1 MQWHM
6 RTEVNFPG
14 KALSVVV
21 SLSAITVLAL
31 YGIPSSALSWN
42 LIALLAVISAIVV
55 MLYAA
60 FASRDTERRRRV
72 AFLFWWVLLASEEMF
87 SRWSTSTKALDSEF
101 SFDAYSEAFIW
112 LTIFVG
118 ILIYTSVNS
127 RYVRSIGS
135 GAGRLLLAFALLCLF
150 SCAYTPRPMFAIAWA
165 FKLCLAV
172 VVIAACREHLADV
185 QEISQFLRTTL
196 WAYMFIVVFPLL
208 RVLPDPSNAFVEGR
222 INKIASP
229 TGLSASAGA
238 MFLLAL
244 IFYSPSR
251 RKSSIL
257 LATLG
262 LAVMI
267 FSGGKTGLV
276 GGVLSA
282 ILFFMLQGKFGPVI
296 RLLGATA
303 VLGAIIFLTTPV
315 AGYFR
320 MYEDSG
326 QIATASGRID
336 LWNAAMPAIFQKPI
350 IGHGFMSSRFVAI
363 NLDGISWDAG
373 HMHNGFLEAL
383 YNDGILGLILVVM
396 IHLTILRNLI
406 SVIRSRP
413 NLEPGMFRIAAG
425 CLAIYVNLLINGLF
439 NASFG
444 GRPEAAFLLLLS
456 ITIVSDR
463 LWRLARNAAAAAGS
477 LDRLPMLQLHREVY

>member
-1 MQWHM
+1 MKAEMQS
-6 RTEVNFPG
+6 RGKLILLAISCSAFTALVLYTLPG
-14 KALSVVV
+14 
-21 SLSAITVLAL
+21 
-31 YGIPSSALSWN
+31 SALSWN
-42 LIALLAVISAIVV
+42 LVALFGVVAAILV
-55 MLYAA
+55 LLCATL
-60 FASRDTERRRRV
+60 ASRESERRRRI
-72 AFLFWWVLLASEEMF
+72 AFVLWWILLASEEMF

-112 LTIFVG
+112 LTVFVG
-118 ILIYTSVNS
+118 ILIYTFNNG
-127 RYVRSIGS
+127 RYIRSLGS
-135 GAGRLLLAFALLCLF
+135 GASRFLVAFASVCLV
-150 SCAYTPRPMFAIAWA
+150 SCVYTPRPMFAIAWA

-172 VVIAACREHLADV
+172 VVIAACREHLAGV
-185 QEISQFLRTTL
+185 QGISQFLRTTL
-196 WAYMFIVVFPLL
+196 WAYVFLVVFPLL

-229 TGLSASAGA
+229 TGLSASAGT

-244 IFYSPSR
+244 IFYTPSR
-251 RKSSIL
+251 RRSSIL
-257 LATLG
+257 LAALG

-276 GGVLSA
+276 GGILSA
-282 ILFFMLQGKFGPVI
+282 VLFFVVQGKFGPVI

-303 VLGAIIFLTTPV
+303 ILGAIILLTTPV
-315 AGYFR
+315 ASYFR

-326 QIATASGRID
+326 QIATASGRVD

-383 YNDGILGLILVVM
+383 YNDGIIGLILIVL
-396 IHLTILRNLI
+396 IHAAILKNLI
-406 SVIRSRP
+406 SVMRRYP
-413 NLEPGMFRIAAG
+413 NFEPGAFRLAVG
-425 CLAIYVNLLINGLF
+425 CLAIYTNLLINGLF

-444 GRPEAAFLLLLS
+444 GRPEAAFVLLLG
-456 ITIVSDR
+456 TVMVSDR
-463 LWRLARNAAAAAGS
+463 LERLTRTTPLRVGS
-477 LDRLPMLQLHREVY
+477 ANRFPVWQPRREEVY